1 MRGGDGE
8 EERYFDRESEKR
20 NREGATMRGSDRR
33 HGVRERETEGWREKE
48 RITERGNPGL
58 QGYGLI
64 FYRWLNM

>member
-1 MRGGDGE
+1 
-8 EERYFDRESEKR
+8 
-20 NREGATMRGSDRR
+20 MRGSDRR